1 MGELMHPTV
10 YSLFAEE
17 RIAGFRRE
25 AAADRLADLANGQH
39 HRRWVATLAPTRV
52 PDGRPERRPGP
63 SPLPS
68 PGWSHHPGQ

>member
-39 HRRWVATLAPTRV
+39 RPTLGGRV
-52 PDGRPERRPGP
+52 RPDARPGRQARTP
-63 SPLPS
+63 A
-68 PGWSHHPGQ
+68 GT